1 MKYRGEIDG
10 LRTLAVVPVILFHA
24 GIAPFGGGFI
34 GVDVFFV
41 ISGYLISTIII
52 NELDEGRFSILR
64 FYERRAR
71 RILPA
76 LFFVMLACVPFAWFW
91 LMPRDLKDFAQ
102 SLTAVTFFV
111 SNFLFWL
118 EAGYFETT
126 AELKPLLH
134 TWSLAVEEQY
144 YIIFPVLMMILMP
157 LGRRAVMGWLL
168 ALFAISLI
176 ASQWGIYNRP
186 SATFFLL
193 PARGWELLVGVFAA
207 MYLQKNPGFTR
218 NTQAELLSVAGLLLI
233 IVPIFIYTHE
243 TPFPGAYALP
253 ATIGT
258 ALIIL
263 FARAGTLANKL
274 LAARP
279 MVAIGLVSY
288 SAYLWHQPVF
298 AFFKHRFGSG
308 LFEDYVFALIALS
321 LLLATFS
328 YWVVERPFR
337 RTASLKKLCLSMGA
351 CFVMVAGAATMFL
364 TTVHENYKA
373 VPSYQWAL
381 EHASPELIKYL
392 ERRDVRRNC
401 DTKIAELGMEYCRF
415 GAPDQE
421 PTIVMWGDSLSGAS
435 LHGMHEVALENGIAG
450 MAFVTDGCPP
460 IPGLRNTVLPTCTA
474 ETHVAVLDQIQKLND
489 LELVMII
496 GNLSV
501 AMQAGSVF
509 FDGEETSPEKVRAQV
524 QKSVDIFH
532 DMGAKVVLIEQGPIY
547 DASVAEHE
555 IQRIRSDHDA
565 SQIIPRADQ
574 LEAVEPTRGLA
585 DVVDTYIETV
595 DFYCDATQCPSID
608 SDGNMVI
615 FDRNHVTKSYSVKLA
630 TLIFDRL
637 GLIK

>member
-24 GIAPFGGGFI
+24 GIAPFGGGFV

-52 NELDEGRFSILR
+52 DELDEGRFSILR

-76 LFFVMLACVPFAWFW
+76 LFFVMLVSAPFAWFW
-91 LMPRDLKDFAQ
+91 LMPRDLKDFAE

-144 YIIFPVLMMILMP
+144 YIIFPVLMMILVP
-157 LGRRAVMGWLL
+157 FGKRAVLIALLVLFFISL
-168 ALFAISLI
+168 AL
-176 ASQWGIYNRP
+176 SQWGIYNRP

-207 MYLQKNPGFTR
+207 MYLRKNPEFTR
-218 NTQAELLSVAGLLLI
+218 TPLAELLSIAGLLLI
-233 IVPIFIYTHE
+233 AVPIFLYTDE

-258 ALIIL
+258 GFVIL
-263 FARAGTLANKL
+263 FARGGTLAKKL

-308 LFEDYVFALIALS
+308 LFEHYVFALIALS

-337 RTASLKKLCLSMGA
+337 RTATLRTLSLSMAA

-381 EHASPELIKYL
+381 ENASPELINYL
-392 ERRDVRRNC
+392 ERRDVRRDC
-401 DTKIAELGMEYCRF
+401 DTEIAELGLQYCRF

-421 PTIVMWGDSLSGAS
+421 PTIVMWGDSLSGAL
-435 LHGMHEVALENGIAG
+435 LHGMHEVALQNGIAG
-450 MAFVTDGCPP
+450 MAFVADGCPP
-460 IPGLRNTVLPTCTA
+460 VPGLRNTVLSTCTA
-474 ETHVAVLDQIQKLND
+474 ETHEAVMDQIRQLTKLETV
-489 LELVMII
+489 LMT

-501 AMQAGSVF
+501 AMDAGNVL
-509 FDGEETSPEKVRAQV
+509 FDGAPTSPELVRDRIRQAV
-524 QKSVDIFH
+524 EGFH
-532 DMGAKVVLIEQGPIY
+532 KMGAKTVLVEQGPIY
-547 DASVAEHE
+547 DAPVAEHE

-565 SQIIPRADQ
+565 SQVIARAHQ
-574 LEAVEPTRGLA
+574 LASVKPTRGLA
-585 DVVDTYIETV
+585 DVVDEYIETV
-595 DFYCDATQCPSID
+595 DFYCDAADCPSID

-615 FDRNHVTKSYSVKLA
+615 FDRNHVTKNYSVKLA
-630 TLIFDRL
+630 SLIFDRL
-637 GLIK
+637 GLTK

>member
-24 GIAPFGGGFI
+24 GIAPFGGGYI

-52 NELDEGRFSILR
+52 NELEEGRFSILR

-76 LFFVMLACVPFAWFW
+76 LFFVMLVSSVFAWFW
-91 LMPRDLKDFAQ
+91 LMPRDLKDFAE
-102 SLTAVTFFV
+102 SLVAVTFFV

-144 YIIFPVLMMILMP
+144 YIFFPVLMILLAP
-157 LGRRAVMGWLL
+157 WGKRAVLNCLL
-168 ALFAISLI
+168 VLFVVSFAL
-176 ASQWGIYNRP
+176 SQWGIYNRP

-193 PARGWELLVGVFAA
+193 PARGWELLLGVFAA
-207 MYLQKNPGFTR
+207 LYLQKNPEFTR
-218 NTQAELLSVAGLLLI
+218 TPLAEVLAILGLILI
-233 IVPIFIYTHE
+233 VTPIFFYTHH

-263 FARAGTLANKL
+263 FARSGTIAHRILAN
-274 LAARP
+274 RP

-298 AFFKHRFGSG
+298 AFFKHRFGSA
-308 LFEDYVFALIALS
+308 LFEDYAFALIALS
-321 LLLATFS
+321 LVLATFS

-337 RTASLKKLCLSMGA
+337 RAASLKQLNLAMGA
-351 CFVMVAGAATMFL
+351 CFVLVAGAATAFL

-381 EHASPELIKYL
+381 ENASPELISYL
-392 ERRDVRRNC
+392 ERRDVRREC
-401 DTKIAELGMEYCRF
+401 DGSVDDLGLQFCRF
-415 GAPDQE
+415 GADGQV
-421 PTIVMWGDSLSGAS
+421 PTIVMWGDSLSGAL
-435 LHGMHEVALENGIAG
+435 LHGMHEVARKSGVAG
-450 MAFVTDGCPP
+450 MAFVTNGCPP
-460 IPGLRNTVLPTCTA
+460 VLGLRNTGLATCTT
-474 ETHVAVLDQIQKLND
+474 ETHAAVVEKIQ
-489 LELVMII
+489 ELASAKTVLII

-501 AMQAGSVF
+501 AMIAGNVLI
-509 FDGEETSPEKVRAQV
+509 DGEPTSEKAVREKVQ
-524 QKSVDIFH
+524 D
-532 DMGAKVVLIEQGPIY
+532 VVATFTDAGIDTVLVEQGPIY
-547 DASVAEHE
+547 DEAVAEHE
-555 IQRIRSDHDA
+555 LQRIRSDHDTPQSVTRAAHIA
-565 SQIIPRADQ
+565 SV
-574 LEAVEPTRGLA
+574 LPTRQLA
-585 DVVDTYIETV
+585 DVVDIYLETV
-595 DFYCDATQCPSID
+595 DFYCDDTHCPSID
-608 SDGNMVI
+608 QDGNLVI
-615 FDRNHVTKSYSVKLA
+615 YDRNHVTKNYSEKLA
-630 TLIFDRL
+630 QLIFSKLDL
-637 GLIK
+637 GG